1 MKVLTC
7 AATRRRLE
15 AFHDGELP
23 VGDQIAV
30 SSHLEWCDS
39 CASAFGDLQSLR
51 EILRTVAPSRMS
63 LSPEE
68 DVSLQV
74 GVISRAQAEQSQS
87 FRSVV
92 RDMFEDMH
100 FVYAGMG
107 AMAAAVVCA
116 VIMLGMMR
124 SVTSRAMDPLMA
136 GSNQNPL
143 LLLGSELR
151 LPRAIG
157 EEGFGS
163 AHDSHPEDVVFA
175 FTAVVTREGR
185 VANVE
190 LLHGPG
196 SGSMPALES
205 QHVNELLGAASRARF
220 QPASRAGSP
229 VAVNMVWIVAHTT
242 VRGSAKS
249 GLAAPISL
257 GPRQPAPAVSGFQL
271 PA

>member
-30 SSHLEWCDS
+30 GSHLEWCDP
-39 CASAFGDLQSLR
+39 CAESFNELQTLRDLLR
-51 EILRTVAPSRMS
+51 ASSPSRVPFS
-63 LSPEE
+63 AE
-68 DVSLQV
+68 DDASLQR
-74 GVISRAQAEQSQS
+74 GVVNRAQAEQSVS
-87 FRSVV
+87 FGAVV

-100 FVYAGMG
+100 FVYAGLG
-107 AMAAAVVCA
+107 AMTAAVVCA

-124 SVTSRAMDPLMA
+124 AVTARAIDPLVA

-143 LLLGSELR
+143 LMLGGELQM
-151 LPRAIG
+151 PRAIG
-157 EEGFGS
+157 EGSFGVS
-163 AHDSHPEDVVFA
+163 PALNGGDVVFT

-185 VANVE
+185 VANVA
-190 LLHGPG
+190 LLPVQEAGTLP
-196 SGSMPALES
+196 SLQL

-220 QPASRAGSP
+220 EPASRAGSP

-242 VRGSAKS
+242 VRGTRPAADIQPVRSSSISA
-249 GLAAPISL
+249 
-257 GPRQPAPAVSGFQL
+257 
-271 PA
+271 